1 MFFGDVKKEV
11 YKKDMSLANFVKAA
25 MPENAQVIL
34 DGKAPELALEGI
46 AIDTAALDTF
56 RQHMMVVGARV
67 VKEKKEFE
75 KAKKWLQME
84 YNAAQDV
91 ERVLAEARAE
101 DKRMRGKFLPELLF
115 TLLALGIC
123 ALVLKILT
131 DSTSLVSAM
140 KVFKYISSTW
150 FYILMVGGTVFG
162 IVYTL
167 RSAIKARFKNA
178 GRVIR
183 FVICTAVLLFCCV
196 GTFSLFPNVIANNT
210 YSISTK
216 EELLAAKNFPRG
228 TSFKLTAD
236 IDMEGEEIR
245 YLFDEFHGEFWGN
258 GYTISNVVLKK
269 NARSGL
275 IRENYGTVKN
285 LKVDIITVHWNH
297 KGGHYAPN
305 YKVATLVAENYGTVT
320 GACSITNVTYDHD
333 DETDD
338 KNQTVT
344 LKSAS
349 YDTCRGHFVAFNAGT
364 VHTEEFVL
372 SGVSVKDRWDS
383 AWSTYVGHTDMSYA
397 VTPKE

>member
-11 YKKDMSLANFVKAA
+11 YKKEMSLANFVKAA

-46 AIDTAALDTF
+46 SIDTAALDTF

-75 KAKKWLQME
+75 KAKKWLQVE
-84 YNAAQDV
+84 YNAAQEV

-101 DKRMRGKFLPELLF
+101 DKRLRGKFFPELLF

-131 DSTSLVSAM
+131 DATSSVSAV

-196 GTFSLFPNVIANNT
+196 GTFSLFPNVVSQTT

-236 IDMEGEEIR
+236 IDMEGEEIK
-245 YLFDEFHGEFWGN
+245 YLFD
-258 GYTISNVVLKK
+258 
-269 NARSGL
+269 
-275 IRENYGTVKN
+275 
-285 LKVDIITVHWNH
+285 D
-297 KGGHYAPN
+297 
-305 YKVATLVAENYGTVT
+305 
-320 GACSITNVTYDHD
+320 
-333 DETDD
+333 
-338 KNQTVT
+338 
-344 LKSAS
+344 LKSA
-349 YDTCRGHFVAFNAGT
+349 TNNMF
-364 VHTEEFVL
+364 L
-372 SGVSVKDRWDS
+372 RWIR
-383 AWSTYVGHTDMSYA
+383 
-397 VTPKE
+397 